1 MCSFFICLYSTSA
14 SKIREGIGER
24 MELLDAADAYFISTR
39 INFENE
45 STKTC
50 TDNCVVIKGTCE
62 NEDEDDDE
70 TESIECQAGGFNED
84 RQQYKYSCTR
94 CLKSYKRKGHLV
106 EHQKIFCG
114 KDKQQCCPYCV
125 FRTYKKSNLKK
136 HVNRMHCNDV
146 DTVV

>member
-1 MCSFFICLYSTSA
+1 MT
-14 SKIREGIGER
+14 
-24 MELLDAADAYFISTR
+24 DAYVINTQ

-45 STKTC
+45 STY
-50 TDNCVVIKGTCE
+50 TDNCVIIKDACE
-62 NEDEDDDE
+62 NEDDDE
-70 TESIECQAGGFNED
+70 TESIECAADDFKED

-136 HVNRMHCNDV
+136 HVSRMHCNDI
-146 DTVV
+146 DTVA

>member
-1 MCSFFICLYSTSA
+1 M
-14 SKIREGIGER
+14 RGGIGER
-24 MELLDAADAYFISTR
+24 MELLDAADAYFIGTR

-45 STKTC
+45 SAKTC
-50 TDNCVVIKGTCE
+50 TDNCVVVRGSCE

-70 TESIECQAGGFNED
+70 AEGIECAAGGFKED

-136 HVNRMHCNDV
+136 HVSRMHCNDV